1 MHVIIRE
8 IHIQVVLDWLRSNP
22 STLCFHRP
30 TLIFSTLFYNK
41 NSVKYKKVLPHIFF
55 AVLVGVFV
63 FLNNSGLK
71 QDKVAQPSPTSN
83 QVSAVKEQAEVL
95 RVIDGDTIE
104 VSLNN
109 KKETVRLIGID
120 APEIVDP
127 REAVECFGKEALDKA
142 REILDGKTV
151 SLESDPTQGERD
163 KYGRVLRYVF
173 VDDLNFN
180 KLMISE
186 GFAHEYTYQSN
197 PYKYQLEFKSAQKQ
211 ARESKVG
218 LWADNVCLPKL

>member
-1 MHVIIRE
+1 M
-8 IHIQVVLDWLRSNP
+8 
-22 STLCFHRP
+22 
-30 TLIFSTLFYNK
+30 
-41 NSVKYKKVLPHIFF
+41 KYKRILPHVFF

-71 QDKVAQPSPTSN
+71 QDKVVKLTPTSN
-83 QVSAVKEQAEVL
+83 QVFAVKEQAEVL

-120 APEIVDP
+120 APEIKDP
-127 REAVECFGKEALDKA
+127 RKSVECFGKEALDKA
-142 REILDGKTV
+142 REILDGKTII
-151 SLESDPTQGERD
+151 LESDPTQGERD
-163 KYGRVLRYVF
+163 KYGRLLRYVF

-197 PYKYQLEFKSAQKQ
+197 PYKYQLEFIQAAKE
-211 ARESKVG
+211 ARESNRG
-218 LWADNVCLPKL
+218 LWDECRDPEINSG